1 MTFPD
6 PPFGPVAREQRA
18 AERLAKRLNRPIGG
32 PRWIKSMSHVERDM
46 PDGVV
51 TAADRARWSERWKQD
66 GHGEP
71 QMGQERVVTVLP
83 VQAVPERAR
92 KAWRGRGRSG
102 N

>member
-1 MTFPD
+1 MPFPD
-6 PPFGPVAREQRA
+6 PPFGPVALEDRRA
-18 AERLAKRLNRPIGG
+18 ARLAGKLNKPIGG
-32 PRWIKSMSHVERDM
+32 PRWVKSMSNVEREL

-51 TAADRARWSERWKQD
+51 TAADRARWAERWRQD

-71 QMGQERVVTVLP
+71 QMGVEIVLTVLP
-83 VQAVPERAR
+83 SQPAPERAR

>member
-1 MTFPD
+1 MLFPD
-6 PPFGPVAREQRA
+6 PPFGPIAREQRV
-18 AERLAKRLNRPIGG
+18 AERLAKRLNKPIGG

-51 TAADRARWSERWKQD
+51 TAEDRARWAERWKQD

-71 QMGQERVVTVLP
+71 QMGVERVVTVLP
-83 VQAVPERAR
+83 SQAVPERAR